1 MRAGPHSTML
11 VLAAALAGGA
21 LGGCALETP
30 PTHSEILEQ
39 ALPAQ
44 TRVPPAWKADPV
56 AHAVADDWLRSFDD
70 PALDAIVA
78 EAIAHNLDLRQAAEK
93 VRIAQQN
100 VVVVGAQL
108 LPLVGVQLG
117 ANVTRDKD
125 QSSNYYSTLGYAGVA
140 WELDVWGRLRA
151 QRAAAEAGAEATS
164 LDYAYARQSLAA
176 LVAKTWYL
184 AIETRQ
190 LVALGE
196 KTVQVF
202 EDLLGLVEIRRKSG
216 KDSDLD
222 VVDVRAKLESAQ
234 SQLEAAREAYGGTRR
249 ALEVLLG
256 RYPAAEIDVA
266 VAYPRLPPPVG
277 AGVPASLLERRPDI
291 IAAER
296 AVLVAF
302 RQQEAATLALLP
314 DFSISLAGGRVG
326 DQVLSLLRLNPWL
339 ASAGIGVSIPI
350 YEGGAL
356 RAQVEIATAQQVEA
370 VARYGAVALTAFR
383 EAENALAN
391 EQLLAK
397 RLPFE
402 ERALADRTVAVRIA
416 TVQYK
421 AGRRDLL
428 WVADLQTAQ
437 LANEAAVIKLRGVQG
452 ANRIRLY
459 LALGGSFDATP
470 AATLPAPAS
479 SASSAD
485 RKGG

>member
-1 MRAGPHSTML
+1 
-11 VLAAALAGGA
+11 
-21 LGGCALETP
+21 
-30 PTHSEILEQ
+30 
-39 ALPAQ
+39 
-44 TRVPPAWKADPV
+44 
-56 AHAVADDWLRSFDD
+56 ADDWLKSFND

-78 EAIAHNLDLRQAAEK
+78 EAIAPNLDLRQAAER

-108 LPLVGVQLG
+108 LPQIGVQLG
-117 ANVTRDKD
+117 GNVTRDRD
-125 QSSNYYSTLGYAGVA
+125 QTSNYYSTVGYAGVA
-140 WELDVWGRLRA
+140 WELDIWGRLRA
-151 QRAAAEAGAEATS
+151 QRAAAEAGFEATA

-176 LVAKTWYL
+176 TVAKSWYL

-196 KTVQVF
+196 RAVKVF
-202 EDLLGLVEIRRKSG
+202 GELLDLVKIRRSAG

-222 VVDVRAKLESAQ
+222 VVDVRAKLESSQ
-234 SQLEAAREAYGGTRR
+234 SQLEAAREAYGAARR

-256 RYPAAEIDVA
+256 RYPAAEIDIA
-266 VAYPRLPPPVG
+266 VAYPRLPPPPG

-296 AVLVAF
+296 AVLAAF

-314 DFSISLAGGRVG
+314 DFSISLAGGRLG

-356 RAQVEIATAQQVEA
+356 RAQVEIASAQQA
-370 VARYGAVALTAFR
+370 QSVARYGAVALNAFR
-383 EAENALAN
+383 EAETALAN
-391 EQLLAK
+391 EQLLVN
-397 RLPFE
+397 RIPYE
-402 ERALADRTVAVRIA
+402 QRALADRTAAVQIA

-428 WVADLQTAQ
+428 WVAQLQTAQ
-437 LANEAAVIKLRGVQG
+437 FITEANFIKLRSAQG

-459 LALGGSFDATP
+459 LTLGGSFDSTP
-470 AATLPAPAS
+470 AATLLDPGGAPVVA
-479 SASSAD
+479 
-485 RKGG
+485 KGEGK